1 MFYQASDKKHEQ
13 QINELMKSLGK
24 FVVEF
29 ERVCSAI
36 RDLIIFTFQRE
47 GLKNQ
52 PIAQVVIGDKAAA
65 ELRFLFG
72 AIYSELKDQ
81 DNDDRKIVKDLLNRF
96 DKLSTKRNMLLH
108 SEWFLGDEAGEDE
121 LSALIGKFKAK
132 QIGKSKTKQKGGAE
146 YKKEEITPSLIDKYA
161 YESRKQLVLF
171 RRLTTSLLQ
180 SGFKVS
186 EYLNY
191 SDYAIEDDLLA

>member
-65 ELRFLFG
+65 ELRFLFE

-96 DKLSTKRNMLLH
+96 DKLSTKRNMFLH

-132 QIGKSKTKQKGGAE
+132 QKSGAE

-171 RRLTTSLLQ
+171 RRLTTSLLRN
-180 SGFKVS
+180 GFKVS

-191 SDYAIEDDLLA
+191 SDCAIEDDLLA